1 MDMPSY
7 LISSFVIAVLL
18 VSACADKK
26 KNPEVFIDRIAAD
39 SDSLQGANL
48 EFIEDFFDFGTIA
61 QGEIVS
67 HTFRFRNSGSS
78 PLIVRDIIPSC
89 GCTKSKI
96 EKPTL
101 KPGEES
107 KIEVIF
113 DSSGWRGL
121 QYKSITLRT
130 NSPIREKSVTIKANV
145 VVKN

>member
-1 MDMPSY
+1 MDMLRY
-7 LISSFVIAVLL
+7 LISSFVIAIIL
-18 VSACADKK
+18 VSACIEKK
-26 KNPEVFIDRIAAD
+26 KNPEVLIDRIAAD
-39 SDSLQGANL
+39 SDSIQGANL
-48 EFIEDFFDFGTIA
+48 EFVEDFFDFGTIA

-67 HTFRFRNSGSS
+67 HTFRFRNSGSL
-78 PLIVRDIIPSC
+78 PLIVRDVIPSC
-89 GCTKSKI
+89 GCTKSRV
-96 EKPTL
+96 EKSTL

-145 VVKN
+145 VVPN

>member
-1 MDMPSY
+1 M
-7 LISSFVIAVLL
+7 LL
-18 VSACADKK
+18 VSACADKRK
-26 KNPEVFIDRIAAD
+26 TPEVFIDTIAAD
-39 SDSLQGANL
+39 TDSIQGANL
-48 EFIEDFFDFGTIA
+48 EFIEDFFDFGSIA
-61 QGEIVS
+61 QGEIVT

-89 GCTKSKI
+89 GCTRSKI
-96 EKPTL
+96 EKSIL

-121 QYKSITLRT
+121 QYKSIALRT

-145 VVKN
+145 VVPN